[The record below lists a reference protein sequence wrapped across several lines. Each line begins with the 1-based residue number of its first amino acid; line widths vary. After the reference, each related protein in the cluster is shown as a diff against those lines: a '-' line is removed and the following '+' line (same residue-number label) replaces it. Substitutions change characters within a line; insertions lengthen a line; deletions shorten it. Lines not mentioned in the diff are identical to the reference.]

1 MKGKSWIVWAIF
13 QCPDKVGLP
22 LASSWLYQL
31 QPVGDYC
38 TYYPCYTCYPD
49 ETISKN

>member
-1 MKGKSWIVWAIF
+1 MKERSWIVRAIF
-13 QCPDKVGLP
+13 QCPEKVGLP

-38 TYYPCYTCYPD
+38 NYYPSFPGYPN